1 MQEKNKR
8 HLKRPYFTLL
18 LISAIVYFFLAVIWR
33 YFAPLIVA
41 FLILVGVEPGLSKWS
56 GRLKIGR
63 KPIAYIFLVLIIVS
77 VALCVWF
84 GLIPYLQCCDFS
96 WCYEMLE
103 HPWVVKVV
111 TYLQEHGMG
120 PVAEW
125 SKTAI
130 QITSKILFNIGA
142 YGLSVF
148 LLAGVFT
155 KMKNKMEQQSE
166 GRLIL
171 SISRDII
178 SYVKAYVKTQ
188 GKLFLIICLIC
199 IPALMFS
206 GIRGGW
212 VLGILAGILD
222 FFPVFGTGIVLVP
235 TALWQFLE
243 RDYLPGIIC
252 SVLFVVCAVLR
263 EILEPKFLGQEIK
276 LPSIGIWISIYA
288 GIQLFGT
295 GGIFKG
301 PIGYLLICT
310 IYKRVKERNQHFSDE
325 KNVVGPLD
333 IQPKMK

>member
-8 HLKRPYFTLL
+8 RQKRTYFTLL

-41 FLILVGVEPGLSKWS
+41 FLVLVGVEPGLSKWS
-56 GRLKIGR
+56 GRLKMGR
-63 KPIAYIFLVLIIVS
+63 KPLAYIFLVMIIVS
-77 VALCVWF
+77 ISLCVWF
-84 GLIPYLQCCDFS
+84 GVIPYLKCCDFS
-96 WCYEMLE
+96 WCYEFLR
-103 HPWVVKVV
+103 HPWIIKTV
-111 TYLQEHGMG
+111 TYMQEHGMV

-130 QITSKILFNIGA
+130 QITSKVLFNVGA

-155 KMKNKMEQQSE
+155 RLKTKMENQTE
-166 GRLIL
+166 GQLLL
-171 SISRDII
+171 SISRDVI

-188 GKLFLIICLIC
+188 GKLFLIICVVC
-199 IPALMFS
+199 IPVLMFS
-206 GIRGGW
+206 GIQGGW
-212 VLGILAGILD
+212 LLGILAGVFD
-222 FFPVFGTGIVLVP
+222 FFPVFGTGIILVP

-243 RDYLPGIIC
+243 KDYLAGLLC
-252 SVLFVVCAVLR
+252 SILFIVCAVLR
-263 EILEPKFLGQEIK
+263 EILEPKFLGQAIK

-295 GGIFKG
+295 SGIFKG

-310 IYKRVKERNQHFSDE
+310 IYRRIHEREHLTSQA
-325 KNVVGPLD
+325 K
-333 IQPKMK
+333 

>member
-8 HLKRPYFTLL
+8 EFKKPYFTLL
-18 LISAIVYFFLAVIWR
+18 LIAAIVYFFLAVVWR

-56 GRLKIGR
+56 GRLRMGR
-63 KPIAYIFLVLIIVS
+63 KPLAYLFLVLILVS

-84 GLIPYLQCCDFS
+84 CVIPYLKCCDFS
-96 WCYEMLE
+96 WCQELLA
-103 HPWVVKVV
+103 HPWVVKIVE
-111 TYLQEHGMG
+111 YLQKNGIG

-125 SKTAI
+125 SKGAI
-130 QITSKILFNIGA
+130 QIGSNIMFNIGA

-155 KMKNKMEQQSE
+155 RLKGKMEQQSE

-178 SYVKAYVKTQ
+178 NYLKAYLKTQ
-188 GKLFLIICLIC
+188 GKLFVIICALC
-199 IPALMFS
+199 VPTLMFS

-212 VLGILAGILD
+212 FLGILAGLLD

-243 RDYLPGIIC
+243 KDYIPGIIC
-252 SVLFVVCAVLR
+252 SVLFLVCAVVR
-263 EILEPKFLGQEIK
+263 EVLEPKFLGSAIK

-288 GIQLFGT
+288 GLQLFGT
-295 GGIFKG
+295 SGIFKG

-310 IYKRVKERNQHFSDE
+310 IYERLKGE
-325 KNVVGPLD
+325 K
-333 IQPKMK
+333 

>member
-8 HLKRPYFTLL
+8 HMKRPYFTLL

-56 GRLKIGR
+56 GRLGIGR
-63 KPIAYIFLVLIIVS
+63 KPMAYVSLVLIIVS

-84 GLIPYLQCCDFS
+84 GLIPYLQGCDFS
-96 WCYEMLE
+96 WCQELLKN
-103 HPWVVKVV
+103 PWVQKVV

-130 QITSKILFNIGA
+130 QISSKILFNIGA
-142 YGLSVF
+142 YGLSIF

-155 KMKNKMEQQSE
+155 KVKNKMEQQNE

-171 SISRDII
+171 GISQDII
-178 SYVKAYVKTQ
+178 SYAKAYLKTQ
-188 GKLFLIICLIC
+188 GKLFLIISLIC
-199 IPALMFS
+199 IPTLSFS
-206 GIRGGW
+206 GIQAGW
-212 VLGILAGILD
+212 LLGLLAGVLD

-243 RDYLPGIIC
+243 KDYIPGTVC
-252 SVLFVVCAVLR
+252 VVLFLVCAVTR
-263 EILEPKFLGQEIK
+263 EFLEPKFLGHATK

-288 GIQLFGT
+288 GIQLFGAS
-295 GGIFKG
+295 GIFKG

-310 IYKRVKERNQHFSDE
+310 IYERVSKKQESV
-325 KNVVGPLD
+325 KTS
-333 IQPKMK
+333 

>member
-1 MQEKNKR
+1 MQERNKR
-8 HLKRPYFTLL
+8 EIKKPYFTLL

-41 FLILVGVEPGLSKWS
+41 FLVLVAVEPGLSKWS
-56 GRLKIGR
+56 GRIGIGR
-63 KPIAYIFLVLIIVS
+63 KPIAYLFLVIIIVS

-96 WCYEMLE
+96 WCYELLE
-103 HPWVVKVV
+103 HPWVAKVV
-111 TYLQEHGMG
+111 TYLQENGLG

-125 SKTAI
+125 SKAAI
-130 QITSKILFNIGA
+130 QICSKVLFNIGA

-155 KMKNKMEQQSE
+155 KLKNKMEKQSE

-171 SISRDII
+171 SISKDII
-178 SYVKAYVKTQ
+178 TYIKAYFKTQ
-188 GKLFLIICLIC
+188 GKLFLIMCLLC
-199 IPALMFS
+199 IPTLTFS
-206 GIRGGW
+206 GIQGGW
-212 VLGILAGILD
+212 LLGILAGVLD

-243 RDYLPGIIC
+243 KDYVPGIIC
-252 SVLFVVCAVLR
+252 AVLFLVCAVAR
-263 EILEPKFLGQEIK
+263 EVLEPKFLGNAIK

-288 GIQLFGT
+288 GMQLFGAS
-295 GGIFKG
+295 GIFKG

-310 IYKRVKERNQHFSDE
+310 IYQRVRSREEQKEQQ
-325 KNVVGPLD
+325 KNVTGPLD
-333 IQPKMK
+333 ISVKMK